1 MSATAHHYQTRL
13 AWPVSPEAGS
23 TGRGLRGYSRNHEVV
38 TDGVDGALALSADPG
53 FRGDPSRLNPEQL
66 LVMAASSCQMLS
78 MLGAAARAG
87 VDILRYQD
95 TATSR
100 LLLGDAA
107 RLDTIRLEVTVQVA
121 AGTDASRV
129 RELAQEAHER
139 CYIANSLAIP
149 VEVDVTVVVTADR
162 G

>member
-87 VDILRYQD
+87 VDILSYQD
-95 TATSR
+95 VATSR
-100 LLLGDAA
+100 LLGNAA
-107 RLDTIRLEVTVQVA
+107 RLDPIRLEVTVQVA
-121 AGTDASRV
+121 PGTDASRV
-129 RELAQEAHER
+129 RELAQEAHEQ

-149 VEVDVTVVVTADR
+149 VEVDLTAVVTAGR